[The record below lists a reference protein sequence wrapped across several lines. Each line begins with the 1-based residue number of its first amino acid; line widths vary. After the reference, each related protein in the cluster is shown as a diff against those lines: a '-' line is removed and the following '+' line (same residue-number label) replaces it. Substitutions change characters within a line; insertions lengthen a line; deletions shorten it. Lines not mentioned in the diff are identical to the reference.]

1 MKRIALGLTLLASC
15 ALAAGLK
22 YSLVVNG
29 QVAPDQAIVVNG
41 QTFVPLSALKLLGV
55 QSSLKGSTLTLGA
68 QNAPATAPGGANQK
82 ASLEGC
88 IGGPSSTACGA

>member
-41 QTFVPLSALKLLGV
+41 QTFVRLCCLNRVGV
-55 QSSLKGSTLTLGA
+55 G
-68 QNAPATAPGGANQK
+68 
-82 ASLEGC
+82 
-88 IGGPSSTACGA
+88 